1 MSTPVTQIKERLSI
15 VDVVGSYIKL
25 TKAGSS
31 YKGLCPFHHE
41 KSPSFNVSPSRDAYY
56 CFGCNRG
63 GDIFSFVEE
72 IEGIEFYDALKILA
86 GRAGVELKRDDADSK
101 NRSERERLYE
111 LLEEVTK
118 FYERHLLTNA
128 AVKEYLVGRGL
139 TEKTIRDFRIGFAP
153 NEWRLAY
160 EHLKSKGYKDEEIEK
175 AGMIKPLDGK
185 EPYDRFR
192 GRVQFPIFDQN
203 GRVVAFSGR
212 VFGEQ
217 VNKDGTPVAKYINSP
232 ETILYDKS
240 SIMFGF
246 DRAKR
251 AIREQNFTILVE
263 GQMDLIMS
271 HQAGTQNA
279 VAVSGTALTE
289 RHLSLLKRH
298 SDNLVFAFDADDAG
312 LAATARAFK
321 LALAQGMNVRVVSIP
336 DGKDPAD
343 FIRAHADSSD
353 ASDSRGAS
361 GAASPDSSSPWK
373 ELIGTST
380 HIIDFYLTTLANK
393 GYESHK
399 FREEVGDKVLP
410 LIHEL
415 QSKIE
420 QAHYIIEIARKL
432 GVREEAV
439 WEDVKRIGRTAKVVS
454 EVRSLDRSGRS
465 EGEVIK
471 VTPKTR
477 RQVAEEEIIGILHW
491 QESLG
496 AGGSGKEGIEPVID
510 LLVTRTTYHERIGY
524 HNLTPYA
531 PTEDEAK
538 NFALKAEY
546 KYEHSELLAH
556 SIEELLDTIEEE
568 VLREKQ
574 AELWKKLSD
583 ADAKGD
589 KEASKE
595 FLKAYQ
601 EITPRITALEDRKHK
616 REHPHDLDSQKNPT
630 RKS

>member
-1 MSTPVTQIKERLSI
+1 MATPVEQIKERLSI

-63 GDIFSFVEE
+63 GDIFSFVQE

-86 GRAGVELKRDDADSK
+86 SRAGVELKRDQGDAQ

-111 LLEEVTK
+111 LLEEVTL
-118 FYERHLLTNA
+118 FYERHLLKSA
-128 AVKEYLVGRGL
+128 EVKAYLVERGL
-139 TEKTIRDFRIGFAP
+139 TEKTIRDFRVGFAP

-160 EHLKSKGYKDEEIEK
+160 EHLKSKGYNDLEIEK

-192 GRVQFPIFDQN
+192 GRVMFPIFDQN

-212 VFGEQ
+212 VFGDQ

-232 ETILYDKS
+232 ETMLYDKS
-240 SIMFGF
+240 AIMFGF

-271 HQAGTQNA
+271 HQAGTPNT

-289 RHLSLLKRH
+289 RHLGLLKRL

-312 LAATARAFK
+312 LAASVRAFK
-321 LALAQGMNVRVVSIP
+321 LALNQGMNVRVINIP

-343 FIRAHADSSD
+343 FIRAHANPSD
-353 ASDSRGAS
+353 ASGAS
-361 GAASPDSSSPWK
+361 EEWVK
-373 ELIGTST
+373 LITSST

-393 GYESHK
+393 GFDPK
-399 FREEVGDKVLP
+399 QFRDEVGDKVLP
-410 LIHEL
+410 LILEL

-439 WEDVKRIGRTAKVVS
+439 WEDVKRIGRTVKVAS
-454 EVRSLDRSGRS
+454 ETAP
-465 EGEVIK
+465 EHIPIK

-491 QESLG
+491 QSSI
-496 AGGSGKEGIEPVID
+496 AEGNKDSHAEPVID
-510 LLVTRTTYHERIGY
+510 LLVTRTTYHERIGT
-524 HNLTPYA
+524 HGLTPYA
-531 PTEDEAK
+531 PTDDELK

-546 KYEHSELLAH
+546 TYEHSELLAH
-556 SIEELLDTIEEE
+556 SVEELLDTIEEE

-574 AELWKKLSD
+574 AELWKKLSE
-583 ADAKGD
+583 AEGKGSKD
-589 KEASKE
+589 ESKE

-601 EITPRITALEDRKHK
+601 EITPRIIALEDRKHK
-616 REHPHDLDSQKNPT
+616 REHPYDIDSDDRKKKPPT
-630 RKS
+630 LKPKEQT

>member
-41 KSPSFNVSPSRDAYY
+41 KSPSFNVSPARDAYY

-72 IEGIEFYDALKILA
+72 IEGIEFIDALKILA
-86 GRAGVELKRDDADSK
+86 TRAGVELKRDEGDSAA
-101 NRSERERLYE
+101 RSERERLYE
-111 LLEEVTK
+111 LLEEVTL
-118 FYERHLLTNA
+118 FYERHLLKSTE
-128 AVKEYLVGRGL
+128 VKAYLVSRGL
-139 TEKTIRDFRIGFAP
+139 TEKTIRDFRVGFAP

-192 GRVQFPIFDQN
+192 GRIMFPIFDGN
-203 GRVVAFSGR
+203 GRVAAFSGR
-212 VFGEQ
+212 VFGDQ
-217 VNKDGTPVAKYINSP
+217 INKDGSPVAKYINSP

-271 HQAGTQNA
+271 HQAGTPNA
-279 VAVSGTALTE
+279 VAVSGTALTD
-289 RHLSLLKRH
+289 RHLGLLKRL

-321 LALAQGMNVRVVSIP
+321 LALAQGMNVRVIHIP

-343 FIRAHADSSD
+343 FVRAHTDSSD
-353 ASDSRGAS
+353 VS
-361 GAASPDSSSPWK
+361 GVSTLWI
-373 ELIGTST
+373 ELIGKST

-393 GYESHK
+393 GYDSK
-399 FREEVGDKVLP
+399 QLRDAVGDKVLP
-410 LIHEL
+410 LILEL

-439 WEDVKRIGRTAKVVS
+439 WEDVKRIGRNQKISEKVVS
-454 EVRSLDRSGRS
+454 EMVH
-465 EGEVIK
+465 EAPPVKI
-471 VTPKTR
+471 TPKTR

-491 QESLG
+491 QGSLG
-496 AGGSGKEGIEPVID
+496 VGGGSKEGLEPMID

-524 HNLTPYA
+524 HGLTPYA

-583 ADAKGD
+583 ADARGD

-601 EITPRITALEDRKHK
+601 EITPRIIALEDRKHK